1 MADLRIT
8 SGVQPPI
15 SSQSGGLSAARADA
29 VKAAQRAF
37 FDAALAKTN
46 APSALQA
53 APKVAAPAA
62 AAPPAA
68 SSAASA
74 STTAAATGSAEPPA
88 RLLRPG
94 SLLDIKV

>member
-46 APSALQA
+46 APSAVQA
-53 APKVAAPAA
+53 APKAAAPA

-68 SSAASA
+68 SSAARA
-74 STTAAATGSAEPPA
+74 STTAAAGSAEPPA

>member
-8 SGVQPPI
+8 PGVQPQIP
-15 SSQSGGLSAARADA
+15 SQSGGLSAARADA

-53 APKVAAPAA
+53 APKAAAPAA

-74 STTAAATGSAEPPA
+74 STNAAAGSAAPPA

>member
-8 SGVQPPI
+8 PGVQPPI
-15 SSQSGGLSAARADA
+15 SNQTPGLSAARAEA

-46 APSALQA
+46 APAAVQA
-53 APKVAAPAA
+53 APKVAAA
-62 AAPPAA
+62 AAPVASGAA
-68 SSAASA
+68 SSSLMN
-74 STTAAATGSAEPPA
+74 SAATPS

-94 SLLDIKV
+94 SLVDIKV